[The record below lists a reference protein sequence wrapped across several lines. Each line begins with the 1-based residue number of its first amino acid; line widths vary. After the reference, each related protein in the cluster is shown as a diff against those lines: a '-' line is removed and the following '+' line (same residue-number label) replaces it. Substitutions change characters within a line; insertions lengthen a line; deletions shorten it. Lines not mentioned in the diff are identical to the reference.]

1 MLEVFDQERLSAAA
15 PNEVGD
21 ALERGNIVKFPSCPV
36 ELPAAED
43 LAALRDTLPKQL
55 KRKNVSYHP
64 EANRV
69 TGLDEQSPVR
79 ELAHRALKEHRDR
92 VTEFLQAVMPALAN
106 NLRAGTCSFRPLEE
120 RGRNLKAHASN
131 ELVHIDAGAY
141 GATNGDRILR
151 FFVNVNP
158 EVNRVW
164 KSKGAFPDLFA
175 RYRDAAGLVGVGRSL
190 ERGALGRLRTGILHG
205 LSRVGLPLAPMLD
218 SSPYDRAM
226 RKFHN
231 YMKDTPSFQEPSDA
245 DRIIQFEPYSAWMV
259 LTDMVSHASYSGQHA
274 LVYTGIVPLDDCRL
288 PEMAPYNILQTAA

>member
-1 MLEVFDQERLSAAA
+1 MLEVYDSDRLSAAQT
-15 PNEVGD
+15 NEIGD
-21 ALERGNIVKFPSCPV
+21 ALERGNIIKFSPCPI
-36 ELPAAED
+36 ELPPED
-43 LAALRDTLPKQL
+43 DLRALRDTLPRQL

-64 EANRV
+64 EADRV
-69 TGLDEQSPVR
+69 TGLDDQSPIR
-79 ELAHRALKEHRDR
+79 ELAHGTLERHRSR
-92 VTEFLQAVMPALAN
+92 VTAFLRRVMPGLAN

-158 EVNRVW
+158 EVDRIW

-175 RYRDAAGLVGVGRSL
+175 RHRSAAGLDRLGRSL
-190 ERGALGRLRTGILHG
+190 ERGTLGRFRSAALHG
-205 LSRVGLPLAPMLD
+205 LARAGVPLAPMLD

-231 YMKDTPSFQEPSDA
+231 FMKDTPSFQEASDA
-245 DRIIQFEPYSAWMV
+245 DRIIHFEPYTAWMV

-274 LVYTGIVPLDDCRL
+274 LVYTGIIPLADCRL
-288 PEMAPYNILQTAA
+288 PEMAPYNILLSAA